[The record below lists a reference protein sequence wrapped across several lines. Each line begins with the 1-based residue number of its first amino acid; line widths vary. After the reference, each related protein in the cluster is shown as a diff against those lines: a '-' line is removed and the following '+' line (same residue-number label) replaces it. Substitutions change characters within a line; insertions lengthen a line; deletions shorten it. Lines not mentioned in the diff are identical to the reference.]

1 MILKQKY
8 CLEKKMQIKRFSEL
22 SEEKLDKIINKH
34 FSHWSQYSELM
45 TLENTIYKFRELYAK
60 NKDIPYGIALIDNDE
75 IIGFCV

>member
-1 MILKQKY
+1 M
-8 CLEKKMQIKRFSEL
+8 EIKRFSEL

-45 TLENTIYKFRELYAK
+45 TLENTIYKFKELYAK

-75 IIGFCV
+75 IIGFCI

>member
-1 MILKQKY
+1 M
-8 CLEKKMQIKRFSEL
+8 EIKRFSEL

-45 TLENTIYKFRELYAK
+45 TLENTIYKFKELYVK

-75 IIGFCV
+75 IIRFCV